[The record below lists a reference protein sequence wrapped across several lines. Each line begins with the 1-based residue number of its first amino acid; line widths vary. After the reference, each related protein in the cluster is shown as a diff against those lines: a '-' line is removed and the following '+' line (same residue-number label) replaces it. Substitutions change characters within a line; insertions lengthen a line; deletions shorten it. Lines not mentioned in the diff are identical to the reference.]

1 MTLSPPKQQQQHLQN
16 VIYFH
21 VNIKYLIKK
30 NKQWCCPLRSSALA
44 AVKRRAFFYR
54 ESGE

>member
-16 VIYFH
+16 VIYFN

-30 NKQWCCPLRSSALA
+30 KQWCCPLRSSALA

>member
-16 VIYFH
+16 VIYFN

-30 NKQWCCPLRSSALA
+30 KTVVLSFKIICFGSR
-44 AVKRRAFFYR
+44 
-54 ESGE
+54 